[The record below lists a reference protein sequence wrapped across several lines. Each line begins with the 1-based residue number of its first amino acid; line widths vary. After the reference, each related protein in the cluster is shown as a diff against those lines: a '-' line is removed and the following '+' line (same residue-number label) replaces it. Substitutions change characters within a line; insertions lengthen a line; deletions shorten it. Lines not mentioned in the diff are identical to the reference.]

1 MESMEEREQVRIKLG
16 FRYSHCDPKL
26 SVNNPSA
33 TEITVMCK
41 VPAVRRSSPSIPS
54 NTNGKYG
61 GKGTGKD

>member
-1 MESMEEREQVRIKLG
+1 MCQRLRD
-16 FRYSHCDPKL
+16 YCDPKL

-61 GKGTGKD
+61 GKGTGKN